1 MEEAEAR
8 RVLRLVHVRRRDED
22 REALVVK
29 AVQDRPELA
38 ARDGVDARRRLVE
51 EEQPRARQERR
62 DERQLLFHP
71 ARELAREPRAE
82 AIEADARQEV
92 LRPRFGLRA
101 P

>member
-62 DERQLLFHP
+62 DERQLLFRP
-71 ARELAREPRAE
+71 ARGLARGPRSERIWADHGPRA
-82 AIEADARQEV
+82 
-92 LRPRFGLRA
+92 LGPLFGL